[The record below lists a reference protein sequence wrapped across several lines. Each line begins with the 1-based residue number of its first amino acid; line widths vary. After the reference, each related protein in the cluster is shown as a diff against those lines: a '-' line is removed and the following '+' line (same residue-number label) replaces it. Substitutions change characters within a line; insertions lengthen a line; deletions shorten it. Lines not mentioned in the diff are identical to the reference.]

1 MKIGIITYRQ
11 FPYVSANT
19 SIGYIIGE
27 NIARRDGYE
36 VVFIGHKQ
44 DPAQNNVCEYKG
56 IKIRYFNDKI
66 PTKKSARIK
75 NIVQKFFGDLAFLF
89 NARKLRKIVK
99 EEQIDALVC
108 VQSPPETA
116 WIAKRAKLKIPCYL
130 YQLDP
135 FHIHGD
141 VENLKQ
147 RKQFLKLLKSFSG
160 VFATTPLQ
168 RYYER
173 EKDFQYLVRKGLVK
187 ECKHPTLVKPKQV
200 EVQAIKKDKTRL
212 VYGGTLYRGVRDPK
226 ILADLK
232 KALSDDIEICFFG
245 GCDNAQDFAMLK
257 QTGVICGGRVSP
269 ERLQEEYR
277 KADVLINIG
286 NKIKMQDA
294 SKVVDYMAL
303 GKPILHIHQFADL
316 TSTETLE
323 KYPLKCCVDAATL
336 SDGAGSDLVNTFINE
351 SKGKS
356 VPYEKVEKWYEEY
369 TPQYVADSVLEMI
382 NKK

>member
-19 SIGYIIGE
+19 AIGYILGE
-27 NIARRDGYE
+27 NIARREGYE

-44 DPAQNNVCEYKG
+44 DPAQNDVQEYNG

-75 NIVQKFFGDLAFLF
+75 NVVQNFFGDLAFHF
-89 NARKLRKIVK
+89 NAKKLKQIVK
-99 EEQIDALVC
+99 EEKIDALVC

-141 VENLKQ
+141 VENEKQ
-147 RKQFLKLLKSFSG
+147 RKQFLNLLRSFKG

-173 EKDFQYLVRKGLVK
+173 EEDFKFLVEENKVR
-187 ECKHPTLVKPKQV
+187 ECKHPTLVKPNV
-200 EVQAIKKDKTRL
+200 ISEKKTNEKTRL
-212 VYGGTLYRGVRDPK
+212 VFGGTLYRGVRDPQ
-226 ILADLK
+226 ILIDLRK
-232 KALSDDIEICFFG
+232 SLPDEIEILFFG
-245 GCDNAQDFAMLK
+245 GCDNEEDFERLK
-257 QTGVICGGRVSP
+257 ESGVVCKGRVST
-269 ERLQEEYR
+269 EQLRREYEQ
-277 KADVLINIG
+277 ADVLVNVG

-303 GKPILHIHQFADL
+303 GKPILHIYQFLDL
-316 TSTETLE
+316 TTTETLE
-323 KYPLKCCVDAATL
+323 KYPYKCCVDAAL
-336 SDGAGSDLVNTFINE
+336 LRQGEGGDFISAFINE
-351 SKGKS
+351 NKGQT
-356 VPYEKVEKWYEEY
+356 VPYETVEKNYVEY
-369 TPQYVADSVLEMI
+369 TPDYVASTVLEMI
-382 NKK
+382 NQG